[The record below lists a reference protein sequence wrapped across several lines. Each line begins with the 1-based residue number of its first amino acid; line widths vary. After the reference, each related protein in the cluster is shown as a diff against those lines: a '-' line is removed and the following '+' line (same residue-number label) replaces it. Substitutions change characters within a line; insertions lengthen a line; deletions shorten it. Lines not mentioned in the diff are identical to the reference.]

1 MPSFEEFKSYNM
13 KTSINY
19 IIVASD
25 MVWQWYYDEHGTKN
39 FRELLGREAMQFIE
53 ITHANPL
60 KSAGGIMCQA
70 AGK

>member
-1 MPSFEEFKSYNM
+1 M

-53 ITHANPL
+53 ITHTNPL
-60 KSAGGIMCQA
+60 KSAGRISANLPEIKNIFPADQR
-70 AGK
+70 

>member
-1 MPSFEEFKSYNM
+1 M
-13 KTSINY
+13 TSINY

-53 ITHANPL
+53 ITHTNPL
-60 KSAGGIMCQA
+60 KSAGGISANLPEIKNFFPADQR
-70 AGK
+70 